1 MLSLHRS
8 AQLMTSWCTTEVK
21 SWEMGLFLLM
31 HLGRLD
37 RFCINSYNKWIVT
50 WMNSYLNIFP
60 CFSISRL
67 EMLPLFLEPKLR
79 EKVAGRV
86 WEESESVRNLKQLG
100 SFSVTIGNQG
110 ANKRGSTF
118 LASCTNNFLSAY
130 FSFSSHPK
138 AINLKQLLFKQQYV
152 HLTYISP
159 ELIWGRWRWGR
170 RWWQGRPR
178 WRSTTC
184 RTSRIDLP
192 IRNCW
197 FSLWAVVSQIY
208 FLTKMSG
215 ERRSDCG
222 VGGSKLWSQNRATA
236 CRAAKHMFETLSKG
250 SCFYWRYLI

>member
-1 MLSLHRS
+1 MQERFRKKMKVWATWSSLVVSLWPLATRELTGEG
-8 AQLMTSWCTTEVK
+8 QLFW
-21 SWEMGLFLLM
+21 
-31 HLGRLD
+31 RPAP
-37 RFCINSYNKWIVT
+37 II
-50 WMNSYLNIFP
+50 
-60 CFSISRL
+60 
-67 EMLPLFLEPKLR
+67 
-79 EKVAGRV
+79 
-86 WEESESVRNLKQLG
+86 
-100 SFSVTIGNQG
+100 
-110 ANKRGSTF
+110 
-118 LASCTNNFLSAY
+118 FLSAS

-208 FLTKMSG
+208 FLTKMSR

-236 CRAAKHMFETLSKG
+236 CRAAKHIFETLSKG